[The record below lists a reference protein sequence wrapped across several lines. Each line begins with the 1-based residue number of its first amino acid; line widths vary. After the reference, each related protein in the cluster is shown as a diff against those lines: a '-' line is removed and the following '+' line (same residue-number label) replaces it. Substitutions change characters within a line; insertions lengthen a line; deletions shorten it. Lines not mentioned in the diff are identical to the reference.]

1 MNLDF
6 STVHEGKFEKHFGAD
21 MDDVSLVLKSHL
33 FLEEMLRSFCFE
45 MVPQPRYLAES
56 RLTFAQVVDLSR
68 ALYPVELKL
77 GWLSELW
84 PLADRINRIRNLMA
98 HALDPDPVK
107 LANHREVFISTVK
120 SRFRG
125 SEAYEFRSCL
135 EAVLGGM
142 NFVLQAGVTHK
153 NGEDPLK
160 IPRKTSE

>member
-107 LANHREVFISTVK
+107 LANHREVFITTVK
-120 SRFRG
+120 SRFSG

-160 IPRKTSE
+160 ILRKTLE